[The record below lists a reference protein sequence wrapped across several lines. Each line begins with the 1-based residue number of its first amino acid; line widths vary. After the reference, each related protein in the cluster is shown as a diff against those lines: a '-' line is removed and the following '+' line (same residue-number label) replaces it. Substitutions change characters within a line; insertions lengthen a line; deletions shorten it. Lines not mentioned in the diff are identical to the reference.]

1 MNRAGRRNDASSIML
16 PRAATLDGFSTDAST
31 AEGLHLHELEPLTTV
46 VVRTCNSVYRII
58 VSERSS
64 VRVQGGR
71 YFPDMT
77 SAHLNGSSAGGSLL
91 KVAWIGIG
99 LCMEISAGGQRIV
112 TSPVRAID
120 TAPMPR
126 SGAAAA
132 RCH

>member
-1 MNRAGRRNDASSIML
+1 MNRAGRRNDGRRSCCCV
-16 PRAATLDGFSTDAST
+16 RRRSTAFRPT
-31 AEGLHLHELEPLTTV
+31 PAAEGLHLHELEPLTTV

-126 SGAAAA
+126 SGSAAS